1 MRIAL
6 SFTRYV
12 NIVFSAEGGP
22 WIPVTEATAL
32 DLCTGQGELYG
43 VKREVDESEIAIAT
57 RPRGFGVAPGYTD
70 Y

>member
-1 MRIAL
+1 M
-6 SFTRYV
+6 
-12 NIVFSAEGGP
+12 
-22 WIPVTEATAL
+22 TEATAL